1 MHLSEFFKDYQLM
14 SQEKPCVENILKP
27 ESYRIKALLKKT
39 VERMTKFILK
49 WYRQA
54 SVSGTGLGMS

>member
-1 MHLSEFFKDYQLM
+1 MHLSKFFKDYQLM

-27 ESYRIKALLKKT
+27 EAYRIKALLKKQS

-49 WYRQA
+49 CYGQA
-54 SVSGTGLGMS
+54 